1 MSAPQPGIF
10 ALGTRAVHHLEFSCR
25 PGLSANEIRDHLAK
39 LNHPNVAAGATN
51 KVIGFGPDLWSL
63 ITPSEVPAGL
73 APFETVE
80 GINGH
85 RAPSTQ
91 GDIWMWVHGSEPDE
105 VIDTVRAVCAVLDPI
120 AELTLD
126 APSFVYHDSRD
137 MTGFIDGTANPTPPN
152 APSVALV
159 PDGQPGEGGSHV
171 LVQRW
176 KHNLAAFEQLD
187 VSEQEEVFGRSKLD
201 SVAIPKP
208 VRPKDAHI
216 SRAEVLDAQGEER
229 EMYRRSTAWADAEE
243 QGLMFLAF
251 CSDRSLY
258 EVMIE
263 RMYGLDSTA
272 IQDRLLD
279 FTNAVSGSYYFAPSV
294 TDLQA
299 LDYD

>member
-1 MSAPQPGIF
+1 M
-10 ALGTRAVHHLEFSCR
+10 HHLEFSCR
-25 PGLSANEIRDHLAK
+25 PELSANEIRDHLAK